1 MGMIDIMSERKG
13 GIHKAVENFKESLY
27 NLKEDFEELLDAF
40 DEMGERGGSSGG
52 SSGGGSYGGRG
63 GSYGGR
69 EEEDRYWR
77 DEEMGER
84 RGRRRR
90 R

>member
-40 DEMGERGGSSGG
+40 DEMGERSGSGG
-52 SSGGGSYGGRG
+52 NSGGGSYGGRG
-63 GSYGGR
+63 SYGNR
-69 EEEDRYWR
+69 EDEDRYWR
-77 DEEMGER
+77 DDEMGER